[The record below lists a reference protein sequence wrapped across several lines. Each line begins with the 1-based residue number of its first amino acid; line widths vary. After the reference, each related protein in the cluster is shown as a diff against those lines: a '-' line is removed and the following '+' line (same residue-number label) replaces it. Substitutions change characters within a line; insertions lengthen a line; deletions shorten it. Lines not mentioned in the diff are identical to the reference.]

1 MLCREP
7 TPNDASAL
15 ARLHVCA
22 WQIGYR
28 GLMPDAFLDGLS
40 VDEAERRWSATVG
53 HETSSMLV
61 AEERGE
67 VLGACRFGKS
77 SDGNAP
83 ALTAEI
89 YSLNVHPSAWGQ
101 GIGRGLLTATA
112 DRLALLG
119 FSRVTLW
126 VIHGNARAR
135 TLYERFGF
143 AADGAER
150 TTSDLIG
157 VPLRE
162 VRYSF
167 TLHERSAAGR
177 SSSGR
182 CQDGEPAAGT
192 ATCIQSER

>member
-7 TPNDASAL
+7 TPTDAQAL

-22 WQIGYR
+22 WQVGYR

-40 VDEAERRWSATVG
+40 VDESERRWSATIA
-53 HETSSMLV
+53 EEPSSTLV

-67 VLGACRFGKS
+67 VLGACRFGTS
-77 SDGNAP
+77 SDRNAP

-101 GIGRGLLTATA
+101 GIGRGLLAAAA

-119 FSRVTLW
+119 FSHATLW
-126 VIHGNARAR
+126 VIHGNTRARA
-135 TLYERFGF
+135 LYERFGF
-143 AADGAER
+143 TADGAQR
-150 TTSDLIG
+150 TTSSLIG

-162 VRYSF
+162 VRYCF
-167 TLHERSAAGR
+167 ALKGRPVAG
-177 SSSGR
+177 
-182 CQDGEPAAGT
+182 
-192 ATCIQSER
+192 